1 MGGPILCDCGAVL
14 LDAVGREG
22 VTPVGGEPIRF
33 RRETDYVICPSCHK
47 VYKATSLLEGLP
59 LEESLVDR
67 ATTTAEEEDVIA
79 KLEQLL
85 DD

>member
-1 MGGPILCDCGAVL
+1 MGGQILCDCGAVL
-14 LDAVGREG
+14 LDAVDSEG

-33 RRETDYVICPSCHK
+33 RRDTDYVICPSCHK

-59 LEESLVDR
+59 LGESLVDR

-79 KLEQLL
+79 NLERLIE
-85 DD
+85 D